1 MNKKIKNFIF
11 LATFT
16 LITNFLSC
24 QQTNIEDNNF
34 HFDNNIT
41 DEELSVIFSTSELNL
56 NPHTSSNLD
65 ESQILLGETNPES
78 QITFSDDESNLEKS
92 SVWLFV
98 RMILVLILV
107 IVAIYALMK
116 FFKKK
121 STEVK
126 SSDDFLRSVSSL
138 SFGPGK
144 SVEIV
149 TLIDKAYVL
158 GVTEKSINLIAEID
172 DKELI
177 ESLNLNHDKKSN
189 VSKPINFAEVL
200 DMFVNPKNK
209 RKASVLD
216 DETEKTEEGSV

>member
-1 MNKKIKNFIF
+1 MGNLKKYILF
-11 LATFT
+11 TF
-16 LITNFLSC
+16 FMAFVSVFVFS
-24 QQTNIEDNNF
+24 QTD
-34 HFDNNIT
+34 T
-41 DEELSVIFSTSELNL
+41 SQSSSVE
-56 NPHTSSNLD
+56 SSVLD

-189 VSKPINFAEVL
+189 VTKPINFAEVL

>member
-1 MNKKIKNFIF
+1 MGNLKKYILF
-11 LATFT
+11 TFFVAFV
-16 LITNFLSC
+16 NVFVFS
-24 QQTNIEDNNF
+24 QTD
-34 HFDNNIT
+34 T
-41 DEELSVIFSTSELNL
+41 SQSSSVE
-56 NPHTSSNLD
+56 SSVLD

-92 SVWLFV
+92 SVWLFI

>member
-1 MNKKIKNFIF
+1 MGKLGNLKKYILF
-11 LATFT
+11 TFFVAFV
-16 LITNFLSC
+16 NVFVFS
-24 QQTNIEDNNF
+24 QTD
-34 HFDNNIT
+34 T
-41 DEELSVIFSTSELNL
+41 SQSSSVE
-56 NPHTSSNLD
+56 SSVLD

-209 RKASVLD
+209 RKTSVLD

>member
-1 MNKKIKNFIF
+1 MGKLGNLKKYILF
-11 LATFT
+11 TFFVAFV
-16 LITNFLSC
+16 NVFVFS
-24 QQTNIEDNNF
+24 QTD
-34 HFDNNIT
+34 T
-41 DEELSVIFSTSELNL
+41 SQSSSVE
-56 NPHTSSNLD
+56 SSVLD

-78 QITFSDDESNLEKS
+78 QITFSGDESNLEKS

>member
-1 MNKKIKNFIF
+1 VGKLGNLKKYILF
-11 LATFT
+11 TFFVAFV
-16 LITNFLSC
+16 NVFVFS
-24 QQTNIEDNNF
+24 QTD
-34 HFDNNIT
+34 T
-41 DEELSVIFSTSELNL
+41 SQSSSVE
-56 NPHTSSNLD
+56 SSVLD

-92 SVWLFV
+92 SVWLFI

-158 GVTEKSINLIAEID
+158 GVTEKSINC
-172 DKELI
+172 
-177 ESLNLNHDKKSN
+177 NNN
-189 VSKPINFAEVL
+189 
-200 DMFVNPKNK
+200 
-209 RKASVLD
+209 
-216 DETEKTEEGSV
+216 

>member
-1 MNKKIKNFIF
+1 MGNLKKYILF
-11 LATFT
+11 TFFVAFV
-16 LITNFLSC
+16 NVFVFS
-24 QQTNIEDNNF
+24 QTD
-34 HFDNNIT
+34 T
-41 DEELSVIFSTSELNL
+41 SQSSSVE
-56 NPHTSSNLD
+56 SSVLD
-65 ESQILLGETNPES
+65 ESQILLGETNLES

>member
-1 MNKKIKNFIF
+1 MAFVNVFVF
-11 LATFT
+11 
-16 LITNFLSC
+16 S
-24 QQTNIEDNNF
+24 QTD
-34 HFDNNIT
+34 T
-41 DEELSVIFSTSELNL
+41 SQSSSVE
-56 NPHTSSNLD
+56 SSVLD

-138 SFGPGK
+138 AFGPGK

-189 VSKPINFAEVL
+189 VTKPINFAEVL

-216 DETEKTEEGSV
+216 DEAEKTEEGSV

>member
-1 MNKKIKNFIF
+1 MAFVNVFVF
-11 LATFT
+11 
-16 LITNFLSC
+16 S
-24 QQTNIEDNNF
+24 QTD
-34 HFDNNIT
+34 T
-41 DEELSVIFSTSELNL
+41 SQSSSVE
-56 NPHTSSNLD
+56 SSVLD

-149 TLIDKAYVL
+149 TLIGKAYVL

-189 VSKPINFAEVL
+189 VTKPINFAEVL

>member
-1 MNKKIKNFIF
+1 VGKLGNLKKYILF
-11 LATFT
+11 TFFVAFV
-16 LITNFLSC
+16 NVFVFS
-24 QQTNIEDNNF
+24 QTD
-34 HFDNNIT
+34 T
-41 DEELSVIFSTSELNL
+41 SQSSSVE
-56 NPHTSSNLD
+56 SSVLD

-189 VSKPINFAEVL
+189 VTKPINFAEVL

>member
-1 MNKKIKNFIF
+1 MGNLKKYILF
-11 LATFT
+11 TFFVAFV
-16 LITNFLSC
+16 NVFVFS
-24 QQTNIEDNNF
+24 QTD
-34 HFDNNIT
+34 T
-41 DEELSVIFSTSELNL
+41 SQSSSVE
-56 NPHTSSNLD
+56 SSVLD

-189 VSKPINFAEVL
+189 VTKPINFAEVL

-216 DETEKTEEGSV
+216 DEAEKTEEGSV

>member
-1 MNKKIKNFIF
+1 MGNLKKYILF
-11 LATFT
+11 TFFVAFV
-16 LITNFLSC
+16 NVFVFS
-24 QQTNIEDNNF
+24 QTD
-34 HFDNNIT
+34 T
-41 DEELSVIFSTSELNL
+41 SQSSSVE
-56 NPHTSSNLD
+56 SSVLD

-189 VSKPINFAEVL
+189 VTKPINFAEVL

>member
-1 MNKKIKNFIF
+1 MGNLKKYILF
-11 LATFT
+11 TFFVAFV
-16 LITNFLSC
+16 NVFVFS
-24 QQTNIEDNNF
+24 QTD
-34 HFDNNIT
+34 T
-41 DEELSVIFSTSELNL
+41 SQSTSVE
-56 NPHTSSNLD
+56 SSVLD

-92 SVWLFV
+92 SVWLFI

-138 SFGPGK
+138 AFGPGK

>member
-1 MNKKIKNFIF
+1 MAFVNVFVF
-11 LATFT
+11 
-16 LITNFLSC
+16 S
-24 QQTNIEDNNF
+24 QTD
-34 HFDNNIT
+34 T
-41 DEELSVIFSTSELNL
+41 SQSSSVE
-56 NPHTSSNLD
+56 SSVLD

-78 QITFSDDESNLEKS
+78 QITFSGDESNLEKS

-149 TLIDKAYVL
+149 TVIDKAYVL

>member
-1 MNKKIKNFIF
+1 MGNFKKYILFTFLVAFISAF
-11 LATFT
+11 CFSQANANEAT
-16 LITNFLSC
+16 
-24 QQTNIEDNNF
+24 
-34 HFDNNIT
+34 
-41 DEELSVIFSTSELNL
+41 SVE
-56 NPHTSSNLD
+56 SSVVD
-65 ESQILLGETNPES
+65 ESQILLGETNPET

-209 RKASVLD
+209 RKTSVLD

>member
-1 MNKKIKNFIF
+1 
-11 LATFT
+11 
-16 LITNFLSC
+16 
-24 QQTNIEDNNF
+24 
-34 HFDNNIT
+34 
-41 DEELSVIFSTSELNL
+41 
-56 NPHTSSNLD
+56 
-65 ESQILLGETNPES
+65 SQILLGETNPES

>member
-1 MNKKIKNFIF
+1 MGKLGNLKKYILFTFF
-11 LATFT
+11 LAFV
-16 LITNFLSC
+16 NVFVFS
-24 QQTNIEDNNF
+24 QTD
-34 HFDNNIT
+34 T
-41 DEELSVIFSTSELNL
+41 SQSSSVE
-56 NPHTSSNLD
+56 SSVLD

-209 RKASVLD
+209 RKTSVLD
-216 DETEKTEEGSV
+216 DEAEKTEEGSV

>member
-1 MNKKIKNFIF
+1 MAFVNVFVF
-11 LATFT
+11 
-16 LITNFLSC
+16 S
-24 QQTNIEDNNF
+24 QTD
-34 HFDNNIT
+34 T
-41 DEELSVIFSTSELNL
+41 SQSSSVE
-56 NPHTSSNLD
+56 SSVLD

-138 SFGPGK
+138 AFGPGK

-216 DETEKTEEGSV
+216 DEAEKTEEGSV

>member
-1 MNKKIKNFIF
+1 VGKLGNLKKYILF
-11 LATFT
+11 TFFVAFV
-16 LITNFLSC
+16 NVFVFS
-24 QQTNIEDNNF
+24 QTD
-34 HFDNNIT
+34 T
-41 DEELSVIFSTSELNL
+41 SQSSSVE
-56 NPHTSSNLD
+56 SSVLD

>member
-1 MNKKIKNFIF
+1 VGKLGNLKKYILF
-11 LATFT
+11 TFFVAFV
-16 LITNFLSC
+16 NVFVFS
-24 QQTNIEDNNF
+24 QTD
-34 HFDNNIT
+34 T
-41 DEELSVIFSTSELNL
+41 SQSSSVE
-56 NPHTSSNLD
+56 SSVLD

-78 QITFSDDESNLEKS
+78 HITFSDDESNLEKS

-138 SFGPGK
+138 AFGPGK

>member
-1 MNKKIKNFIF
+1 MGNLKKYILF
-11 LATFT
+11 TFFVAFV
-16 LITNFLSC
+16 NVFVFS
-24 QQTNIEDNNF
+24 QTD
-34 HFDNNIT
+34 T
-41 DEELSVIFSTSELNL
+41 SQSSSVE
-56 NPHTSSNLD
+56 SSVLD

-78 QITFSDDESNLEKS
+78 QITFSGDESNLEKS

>member
-1 MNKKIKNFIF
+1 MGNLKKYILF
-11 LATFT
+11 TFFVAFV
-16 LITNFLSC
+16 NVFVFS
-24 QQTNIEDNNF
+24 QTD
-34 HFDNNIT
+34 T
-41 DEELSVIFSTSELNL
+41 SQSSSVE
-56 NPHTSSNLD
+56 SSVLD

>member
-1 MNKKIKNFIF
+1 MGKLGNLKKYILF
-11 LATFT
+11 TFFVAFV
-16 LITNFLSC
+16 NVFVFS
-24 QQTNIEDNNF
+24 QTDTSQSSFVES
-34 HFDNNIT
+34 
-41 DEELSVIFSTSELNL
+41 SV
-56 NPHTSSNLD
+56 LD

-138 SFGPGK
+138 AFGPGK

>member
-1 MNKKIKNFIF
+1 MGKLGNLKKYILF
-11 LATFT
+11 TFFVAFV
-16 LITNFLSC
+16 NVFVFS
-24 QQTNIEDNNF
+24 QTD
-34 HFDNNIT
+34 T
-41 DEELSVIFSTSELNL
+41 SQSSSVE
-56 NPHTSSNLD
+56 SSVLD
-65 ESQILLGETNPES
+65 ESQILLSETNPES

>member
-1 MNKKIKNFIF
+1 MGNLKKYILF
-11 LATFT
+11 TFFVAFV
-16 LITNFLSC
+16 NVFVFS
-24 QQTNIEDNNF
+24 QTD
-34 HFDNNIT
+34 T
-41 DEELSVIFSTSELNL
+41 SQSSSVE
-56 NPHTSSNLD
+56 SSVLD

-78 QITFSDDESNLEKS
+78 QITFADDESNLEKS

>member
-1 MNKKIKNFIF
+1 MGNLKKYILFTFF
-11 LATFT
+11 LAFV
-16 LITNFLSC
+16 NVFVFS
-24 QQTNIEDNNF
+24 QTD
-34 HFDNNIT
+34 T
-41 DEELSVIFSTSELNL
+41 SQSSSVE
-56 NPHTSSNLD
+56 SSVLD

-209 RKASVLD
+209 RKTSVLD
-216 DETEKTEEGSV
+216 DEAEKTEEGSV

>member
-1 MNKKIKNFIF
+1 MAFVNVFVF
-11 LATFT
+11 
-16 LITNFLSC
+16 S
-24 QQTNIEDNNF
+24 QTD
-34 HFDNNIT
+34 T
-41 DEELSVIFSTSELNL
+41 SQSSSVE
-56 NPHTSSNLD
+56 SSVLD

-121 STEVK
+121 NTEIK

>member
-1 MNKKIKNFIF
+1 VAFVNVFVF
-11 LATFT
+11 
-16 LITNFLSC
+16 S
-24 QQTNIEDNNF
+24 QTD
-34 HFDNNIT
+34 T
-41 DEELSVIFSTSELNL
+41 SQSSSVE
-56 NPHTSSNLD
+56 SSVLD

-216 DETEKTEEGSV
+216 DEIEKTEEGSV

>member
-1 MNKKIKNFIF
+1 MGNLKKYILFTFFVAFINVF
-11 LATFT
+11 VF
-16 LITNFLSC
+16 S
-24 QQTNIEDNNF
+24 QTD
-34 HFDNNIT
+34 T
-41 DEELSVIFSTSELNL
+41 SQSSSVE
-56 NPHTSSNLD
+56 SSVLD

-78 QITFSDDESNLEKS
+78 QITFSGDESNLEKS

-189 VSKPINFAEVL
+189 VTKPINFAEVL

-216 DETEKTEEGSV
+216 DETEKTEEGSVWKRMFLKFFL

>member
-1 MNKKIKNFIF
+1 VGKLGNLKKYILF
-11 LATFT
+11 TFFVAFV
-16 LITNFLSC
+16 NVFVFS
-24 QQTNIEDNNF
+24 QTD
-34 HFDNNIT
+34 T
-41 DEELSVIFSTSELNL
+41 SQSSSVE
-56 NPHTSSNLD
+56 SSVLD

-138 SFGPGK
+138 AFGPGK